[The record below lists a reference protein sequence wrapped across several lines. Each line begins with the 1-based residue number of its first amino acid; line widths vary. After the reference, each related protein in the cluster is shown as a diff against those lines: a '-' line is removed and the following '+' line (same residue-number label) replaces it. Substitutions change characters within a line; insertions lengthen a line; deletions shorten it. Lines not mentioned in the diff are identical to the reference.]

1 MSDPPGSG
9 TVRVPFLVAAAAGPA
24 TALLHEFNVW
34 SPGPSASLWPLFA
47 IVLAAVLGILLGLSI
62 GRREFRRLGW
72 LAVVPNTLLLF
83 FYGFLLLFFGLGGS
97 R

>member
-1 MSDPPGSG
+1 MSDHPNSG
-9 TVRVPFLVAAAAGPA
+9 LVRVLFLFAAAAGPA

-34 SPGPSASLWPLFA
+34 SPGPSASLWPLFV
-47 IVLAAVLGILLGLSI
+47 IVLAAVLGTFLGLSA
-62 GRREFRRLGW
+62 GRRDFRRLRW
-72 LAVVPNTLLLF
+72 LALVPNALVLF